1 MGVETLS
8 STAGILLSL
17 AFSYLPG
24 FKTWYYPLASDKK
37 QLIMVGLLFVV
48 ALGSVGLACTGL
60 AADFGLTVT
69 CDRVGVLAVVQ
80 AFIAALVANQ
90 AAYALTPKKTTV
102 G

>member
-8 STAGILLSL
+8 GIAAIVLSL
-17 AFSYLPG
+17 AFSYVPGLAPWYDPLP
-24 FKTWYYPLASDKK
+24 SDKK
-37 QLIMVGLLFVV
+37 QLIMVGVLFVV

-90 AAYALTPKKTTV
+90 AAYALTRKNPTV